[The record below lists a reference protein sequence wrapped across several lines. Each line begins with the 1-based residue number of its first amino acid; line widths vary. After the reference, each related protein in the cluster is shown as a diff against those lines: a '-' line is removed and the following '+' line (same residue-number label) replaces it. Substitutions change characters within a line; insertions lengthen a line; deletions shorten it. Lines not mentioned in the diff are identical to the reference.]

1 MGDFVHIDAAVVGFL
16 LIVTVS
22 ALKTYMNTQ
31 LVLSDTK
38 H

>member
-1 MGDFVHIDAAVVGFL
+1 MGDFVHIDTAVVGFL

-31 LVLSDTK
+31 K
-38 H
+38 